1 MRVGDTGIVGR
12 VAVRHAA
19 PAGSTDAGLCAGP
32 AAHLGSDATAHPATA
47 HPATAHPATAHPAT
61 AHPATARRP
70 PRGARAGV
78 GHTRADRAGAGRA
91 GVGHTGSGG
100 PAATRSP
107 RTALPDRPGDVPAA
121 PGRRRGVVR
130 ALLADGSA
138 MPRA

>member
-32 AAHLGSDATAHPATA
+32 TAHLGPDAAAHPATA
-47 HPATAHPATAHPAT
+47 HPAAAHPAA

-70 PRGARAGV
+70 PRGTRAGITRAGV
-78 GHTRADRAGAGRA
+78 GHTRAGRAGAGRA
-91 GVGHTGSGG
+91 GTGHTGSGG

-107 RTALPDRPGDVPAA
+107 RTALPNRPGDVPAA